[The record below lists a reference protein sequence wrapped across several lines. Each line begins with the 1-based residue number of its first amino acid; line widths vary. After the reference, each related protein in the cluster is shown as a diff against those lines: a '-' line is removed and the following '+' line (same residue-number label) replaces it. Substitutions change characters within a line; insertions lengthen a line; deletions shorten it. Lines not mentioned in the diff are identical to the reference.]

1 MRKTH
6 FVLLVI
12 TVMMALL
19 SAYSLGAINQVYDIE
34 FEWYSEYEGRFS
46 SIKRDTASDKWALDN
61 YPDGMEM
68 EIISNA
74 ESYKSLEKQ
83 LEEDLASRLKDK
95 ILSTDFNKYILMYC
109 TLGEVYLPEYRIK
122 ILDIAQR
129 GSVIEVK
136 VSMNSPDK
144 NEDSSPGTKRY
155 MPYDIVLI
163 EKSSFLSRGGL
174 HFIFKTQ
181 TGRQLAERYCEIR

>member
-1 MRKTH
+1 MRRTH
-6 FVLLVI
+6 FILLVI

-19 SAYSLGAINQVYDIE
+19 SAYSLGAINQVYGID
-34 FEWYSEYEGRFS
+34 FEWYSEYEGRFG
-46 SIKRDTASDKWALDN
+46 SIKRDTAYDKWTLDN
-61 YPDGMEM
+61 YPDGMKM
-68 EIISNA
+68 GIIANA
-74 ESYKSLEKQ
+74 GAYKGLEEQ
-83 LEEDLASRLKDK
+83 LEEDLAVRLKDK
-95 ILSTDFNKYILMYC
+95 VLSTDFNKYILMYC

-144 NEDSSPGTKRY
+144 NGDSSPGIKRY
-155 MPYDIVLI
+155 VPYDIVLI

-181 TGRQLAERYCEIR
+181 TGRQLAEKYCEIS